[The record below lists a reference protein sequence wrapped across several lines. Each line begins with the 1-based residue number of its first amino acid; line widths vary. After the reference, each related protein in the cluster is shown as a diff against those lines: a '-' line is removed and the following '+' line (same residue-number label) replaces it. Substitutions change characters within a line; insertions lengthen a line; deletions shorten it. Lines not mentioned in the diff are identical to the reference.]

1 MNKLIKNSELIK
13 RILLASLSLLIM
25 IIAIVMFSLSFQN
38 ENDGWGTDVS
48 FDMDSVVIF
57 LCGLAFLC
65 YSIYS
70 IYAYKKNI
78 SCRTAYYG
86 AAITTSALLAFYPL
100 GVFFKAM
107 AKEKPFLE
115 NQEYLYIGILGIV
128 LLFYLG
134 FSYLA
139 DAHKK

>member
-13 RILLASLSLLIM
+13 RCLLVGLSLILI
-25 IIAIVMFSLSFQN
+25 IISLTMFSLSFQN

-57 LCGLAFLC
+57 LCGLSFLC
-65 YSIYS
+65 YGIYS
-70 IYAYKKNI
+70 IYAYKKKI
-78 SCRTAYYG
+78 SCKTAYYG
-86 AAITTSALLAFYPL
+86 AAFVTSALLAFYPL

-107 AKEKPFLE
+107 AKGKPFLE
-115 NQEYLYIGILGIV
+115 NQEYLYVGILGVV
-128 LLFYLG
+128 LLIYLG

-139 DAHKK
+139 DTYKK